1 MDRPSRNSFQQA
13 LLDWYDTNRRD
24 LPWRREHDPYRIWV
38 SEVMLQQTRVEAVIP
53 YYERFIARFPDAAAL
68 AAASEEDVLTYWAG
82 LGYYRRARLLH
93 DGVREVVRSYG
104 GTVPADPD
112 TIARLPGIGPYTAGA
127 ILSIAYGVPVPA
139 VDGNVMRVLSR
150 LQRLRDDVRLP
161 ASRRRFEAVAAALV
175 PDDRAG
181 DFNQAL
187 MELGAL
193 ICIPGRP
200 RCGTCPVQS
209 YCAAYAAGEQADLPV
224 RSRPPRPQEQEVAC
238 ALLEHDGRLLIERRP
253 AEGLLASLW
262 QFPTVEQRPG
272 EAAAAAVLRYLRDV
286 HGCLAEADGG
296 SVRHTHVFTHRRW
309 LLEGVRCSLLAA
321 ATDDLTP
328 TGASAE
334 PVQPPETRWV
344 TPAELDAL
352 PVAGPHKRIW
362 ERWQARQGDA
372 AKS

>member
-1 MDRPSRNSFQQA
+1 MSEQKTSYNVLDPAHRSGFQHA
-13 LLDWYDTNRRD
+13 LLSWYDAHRRD
-24 LPWRREHDPYRIWV
+24 LPWRRDQDPYRIWV

-53 YYERFIARFPDAAAL
+53 YYERFIARFPDAASL
-68 AAASEEDVLTYWAG
+68 AAASEDDVLSYWAG

-104 GTVPADPD
+104 GAVPADP
-112 TIARLPGIGPYTAGA
+112 AALSRLPGIGPYTAGA
-127 ILSIAYGVPVPA
+127 ILSIAYGQPVPA

-150 LQRLRDDVRLP
+150 LCRVRADVRLP
-161 ASRRRFEAVAAALV
+161 ASRRRFEKVAAALV

-200 RCGTCPVQS
+200 RCEACPVQS
-209 YCAAYAAGEQADLPV
+209 FCAAYAAGEQAELPV

-238 ALLEHDGRLLIERRP
+238 ALLAHDGRLLIERRP
-253 AEGLLASLW
+253 DEGLLASLW
-262 QFPTVEQRPG
+262 QFPTVELKPG
-272 EAAAAAVLRYLRDV
+272 ETAAEAVVRYLHDV
-286 HGCLAEADGG
+286 HGCQAAADGE

-309 LLEGVRCSLLAA
+309 LLEGIGCSLLSMPA
-321 ATDDLTP
+321 
-328 TGASAE
+328 GSVE
-334 PVQPPETRWV
+334 GPESRWA
-344 TPAELDAL
+344 TPAELERL
-352 PVAGPHKRIW
+352 PLAGPHKRIW
-362 ERWQARQGDA
+362 ARWQARQGGA